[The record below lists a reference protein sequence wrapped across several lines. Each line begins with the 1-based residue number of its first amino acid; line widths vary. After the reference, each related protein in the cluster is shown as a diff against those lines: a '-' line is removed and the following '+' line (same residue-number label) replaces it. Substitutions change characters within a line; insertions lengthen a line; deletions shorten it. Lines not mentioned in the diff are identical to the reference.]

1 VERHGSTT
9 RWGSRDAVMVGTRM
23 LAVLYLLFVPAK
35 LLLLDGTA
43 SILLATLAGATAIFF
58 VAAART
64 ALTVGDRTVDRM
76 LVAVCLLPLVNA
88 LVQLAL
94 VHNVTHSTVV
104 LLVVVGIGAVAGGR
118 RTAWV
123 LVTTSCLGWLL
134 TVAVT
139 RPQPASEVPFFAL
152 QLALACLLSLAVLEI
167 RLSAYRRLTRARD
180 RNEMGLRRFRS
191 VFDDSPVG
199 IALADERGRFVEANA
214 ALCELLGR
222 PVRELLG
229 RSSAEFTHPE
239 DPSLHA
245 DVGRLIE
252 TAPNGVARLE
262 KRYVRPDGSVR
273 WGGLT
278 ITHVGGPNGETWT
291 LAHVQD
297 VTQRHEAEEELRL
310 SRESMVA
317 AVEIAQATQGGRD
330 PRPVVLHHLKRLAGA
345 SFVSMIEPLGDDRL
359 AVTAVDGGIDLVGL
373 SMALDEPSVTTH
385 VWNSGESVFASQL
398 AEHPLVSG
406 RLIESSGAESLM
418 WQPVGTPG
426 DTLAVLS
433 IAWDDPLPGVD
444 TAGRAAV
451 EAVAAEAGAAL
462 TGEQMRR
469 SLERSTVTDSLTG
482 LLNRRGWDAE
492 VAKLCH
498 HTERTG
504 VPFTLA
510 LVDLD
515 HFKRYNDTFGHL
527 AGDDALR
534 TFAANAEGTLRVVDV
549 IARWGGEEFAVAL
562 HGTTAAEALG
572 AVERL
577 RASVPE
583 GLSCSVGYVEVGPGA
598 DLQESLSCADE
609 ALYRAKSAGRD
620 RAVLGALPRREQH
633 RD

>member
-1 VERHGSTT
+1 
-9 RWGSRDAVMVGTRM
+9 MVGTRM
-23 LAVLYLLFVPAK
+23 LAVVYLLLVPAK
-35 LLLLDGTA
+35 LLLLDGAHRFPLAALTA
-43 SILLATLAGATAIFF
+43 ATAVFF
-58 VAAART
+58 AVAARM
-64 ALTVGDRTVDRM
+64 ALTVSDRAVDRL
-76 LVAVCLLPLVNA
+76 LVAVCLVPLVNA
-88 LVQLAL
+88 LVQLAF

-118 RTAWV
+118 RSAWA
-123 LVTTSCLGWLL
+123 LVSSACLGWLL

-139 RPQPASEVPFFAL
+139 RPQPGSEVPFFAL
-152 QLALACLLSLAVLEI
+152 QMGLACLLSLAVLEI
-167 RLSAYRRLTRARD
+167 RLSAYRRLTRAID

-199 IALADERGRFVEANA
+199 IALADEHGRFVEANA

-229 RSSAEFTHPE
+229 HSSAEFTHP
-239 DPSLHA
+239 DDASRHV
-245 DVGRLIE
+245 DVGRLIGS
-252 TAPNGVARLE
+252 APDGVARLE
-262 KRYVRPDGSVR
+262 KQYVRPDGSVR
-273 WGGLT
+273 WGWLT
-278 ITHVGGPNGETWT
+278 LTHVGGPKGETWT

-297 VTQRHEAEEELRL
+297 VTQRHDAEEELRL

-317 AVEIAQATQGGRD
+317 AVEIAQATQSGRD

-345 SFVSMIEPLGDDRL
+345 SFVSMTEPLGDDRL
-359 AVTAVDGGIDLVGL
+359 VITAVDGGIDLVGL
-373 SMALDEPSVTTH
+373 STALDEPSVTRH
-385 VWNSGESVFASQL
+385 VWNSGEAVFASQL
-398 AEHPLVSG
+398 AEHPLVSR
-406 RLIESSGAESLM
+406 RLLEESGAESVM

-469 SLERSTVTDSLTG
+469 TLERSTVTDSLTG

-492 VAKLCH
+492 IAKLCQ
-498 HTERTG
+498 HTERSG

-510 LVDLD
+510 ILDLD

-534 TFAANAEGTLRVVDV
+534 TFAANAKDTLRVVDV
-549 IARWGGEEFAVAL
+549 IARWGGEEFLVAL
-562 HGTTAAEALG
+562 HGTTADEALG

-577 RASVPE
+577 RASAPE

-609 ALYRAKSAGRD
+609 ALYRAKAGGRD
-620 RAVLGALPRREQH
+620 RAVRGSQPRREQPV
-633 RD
+633 

>member
-1 VERHGSTT
+1 MERQGSAT
-9 RWGSRDAVMVGTRM
+9 RWGSRDAVMVGTRL
-23 LAVLYLLFVPAK
+23 LAVLYVLVVPAK
-35 LLLLDGTA
+35 LLLLDGTPR
-43 SILLATLAGATAIFF
+43 IVLAVLAAATAIFF
-58 VAAART
+58 TVAART
-64 ALTVGDRTVDRM
+64 ALTVSDRTIDRM
-76 LVAVCLLPLVNA
+76 LVAVCLVPLVNA
-88 LVQLAL
+88 LVQLAF

-118 RTAWV
+118 RSAWA
-123 LVTTSCLGWLL
+123 LVSVSLLGWLL
-134 TVAVT
+134 TIAVT
-139 RPQPASEVPFFAL
+139 RPQPASEVSFFVL
-152 QLALACLLSLAVLEI
+152 QLGLACLLSLAVLEI
-167 RLSAYRRLTRARD
+167 RLSAYRRLTRSLE
-180 RNEMGLRRFRS
+180 RNELALRRFRS

-199 IALADERGRFVEANA
+199 IALADERGRFVEANV

-222 PVRELLG
+222 SVREL
-229 RSSAEFTHPE
+229 REHSSAEFTHPE

-245 DVGRLIE
+245 DVGGLIGS
-252 TAPNGVARLE
+252 APDGVARLE
-262 KRYVRPDGSVR
+262 KRYVRPDGSIR
-273 WGGLT
+273 WGWLT
-278 ITHVGGPNGETWT
+278 LTHVVGPRGETWT

-317 AVEIAQATQGGRD
+317 AVEIAQATQSGHD

-345 SFVSMIEPLGDDRL
+345 NFVSMIEPLGDDRL
-359 AVTAVDGGIDLVGL
+359 VVTAVDGGIDLVGL
-373 SMALDEPSVTTH
+373 SMALDEPSITTH
-385 VWNSGESVFASQL
+385 VWNTGEAVFASQL
-398 AEHPLVSG
+398 ADHPLVHR
-406 RLIESSGAESLM
+406 RLIEESGAESLL
-418 WQPVGTPG
+418 WQPVGTAG
-426 DTLAVLS
+426 HTLAVLS
-433 IAWDDPLPGVD
+433 IAWDDPLPAVD

-482 LLNRRGWDAE
+482 LMNRRGWDTE
-492 VAKLCH
+492 ISKLCQ

-562 HGTTAAEALG
+562 HGTTASEALG
-572 AVERL
+572 AIERL
-577 RASVPE
+577 RASAPE

-598 DLQESLSCADE
+598 DLQQSLSCADE
-609 ALYRAKSAGRD
+609 ALYRAKSGGRD
-620 RAVLGALPRREQH
+620 RAVRGSLPRREQ
-633 RD
+633 RV